1 MVCYFVNIP
10 YLLIPDTRDMSNEPL
25 VQTTAPEQILNL
37 SYPYE
42 IEISQS
48 KSGSTHVYIV
58 KSLKIRGDSP
68 SEVVEETGK
77 ALNVL
82 KTYLDALNQM

>member
-1 MVCYFVNIP
+1 
-10 YLLIPDTRDMSNEPL
+10 MSTDVL
-25 VQTTAPEQILNL
+25 KQTTTPEQILNL

-48 KSGSTHVYIV
+48 KSGSSHVYIV

-68 SEVVEETGK
+68 SQVVEETGK

-82 KTYLDALNQM
+82 KTYLDALNQI

>member
-1 MVCYFVNIP
+1 MSDIP
-10 YLLIPDTRDMSNEPL
+10 YILFIRSNSMSTDVL
-25 VQTTAPEQILNL
+25 TQTTTPEQILNL

-48 KSGSTHVYIV
+48 KSGSSHVYIV

-68 SEVVEETGK
+68 SQVVEETGK

-82 KTYLDALNQM
+82 KTYLDALNQI

>member
-1 MVCYFVNIP
+1 MDTLSDIP
-10 YLLIPDTRDMSNEPL
+10 HILFFDTKSMSTNTIQ
-25 VQTTAPEQILNL
+25 QTTTPEQILNL

-48 KSGSTHVYIV
+48 KSGSNHVYIV

-82 KTYLDALNQM
+82 KVYLDALNEM

>member
-1 MVCYFVNIP
+1 
-10 YLLIPDTRDMSNEPL
+10 MSNDPL
-25 VQTTAPEQILNL
+25 VQTTNPDQILNL

-48 KSGSTHVYIV
+48 KSGSNHVYIV
-58 KSLKIRGDSP
+58 KSLKIRGDSA

>member
-1 MVCYFVNIP
+1 
-10 YLLIPDTRDMSNEPL
+10 MSTDVL
-25 VQTTAPEQILNL
+25 TQTTTPEQILNL

-48 KSGSTHVYIV
+48 KSGSSHVYIV

-68 SEVVEETGK
+68 SQVVEETGK

-82 KTYLDALNQM
+82 KTYLDALNQI

>member
-1 MVCYFVNIP
+1 
-10 YLLIPDTRDMSNEPL
+10 MSTEPL
-25 VQTTAPEQILNL
+25 VQTTQPEQILNL

-48 KSGSTHVYIV
+48 KSGSNHVYIV

-68 SEVVEETGK
+68 SQVVEETGK

>member
-1 MVCYFVNIP
+1 
-10 YLLIPDTRDMSNEPL
+10 MSNDPL
-25 VQTTAPEQILNL
+25 VQTTSPEQILNL

-48 KSGSTHVYIV
+48 KSGSNHVYIV

-68 SEVVEETGK
+68 SQVVEETGK

-82 KTYLDALNQM
+82 KTYLDALNVI